1 MKSNSNFNKAFKCA
15 NEKEVCSCHGKVIFG
30 KDNRW
35 TDEKEVYG
43 TIACTNMK
51 FKDIFPGVK
60 KNVGV
65 LHQVMILLIFYP
77 YKMEYLKSRKYQTV
91 WFQILYY
98 QIHL

>member
-60 KNVGV
+60 KECWCTPSGNDSTNF
-65 LHQVMILLIFYP
+65 LSI
-77 YKMEYLKSRKYQTV
+77 
-91 WFQILYY
+91 
-98 QIHL
+98 